1 MGGWFTASTERKIM
15 AREKKLLVTGERE
28 SHGEKINCTIT
39 FTLLIPTLFSLK
51 GEGIVSSSQ

>member
-28 SHGEKINCTIT
+28 RVTGK
-39 FTLLIPTLFSLK
+39 K
-51 GEGIVSSSQ
+51 